1 MAKNKPS
8 WDLNDLLNTVN
19 EINVNEADQHGFAP
33 IHYVAGSGGLAIIQ
47 ELISLGANINLY
59 TEGTPESKPVTP
71 LVVAI
76 KNGQVDAVN
85 LLLKLGA
92 DTALQVDGLAPW
104 TYAIR
109 HKTLAPELTSALIV
123 NGADIS
129 QLRGIIEKYG
139 APILAKLEVQVEL
152 VEKLAVAVNGG
163 AEKILDEYLDVNY
176 FSKIVDFSP
185 IVNISKAF
193 AACDIESVIAYVKDT
208 RVLDK
213 DKYASNLFA
222 AAAISGPEYIK
233 MMVALSQAGYEINRK
248 DSDGFT
254 PIQKIGTSNV
264 VALSMLFTQGVNPNE
279 IGPDGFNAVH
289 KAILSGSYNTLNL
302 LMENGGNPNL
312 PAMNGENPLMMVMQS
327 RENMSEMF
335 YVLVAHGADVSEF
348 DIEGMRL
355 IAGVSIDPESV
366 DLMLA
371 VKSADSLVL
380 TGNLPKAEGDI
391 NQQIY
396 YARLSFFAK
405 KLPGDYKHL
414 VQIKE
419 ALSEGRD
426 QLGHDEEMDTF
437 IIICKN
443 IKWKEMLSLDPQSL
457 TIELGKYMQALG
469 LINQVDGI
477 EEKTEELADGLSDP
491 VSVAGDDIEVS
502 GKLPI
507 DPSDDF

>member
-33 IHYVAGSGGLAIIQ
+33 IHYVAGSGGL
-47 ELISLGANINLY
+47 ELIKGLIGLGADLNIY
-59 TEGTPESKPVTP
+59 TTIDTLENRAVTP
-71 LVVAI
+71 MAVSI
-76 KNGQVDAVN
+76 KNGQVGALH
-85 LLLKLGA
+85 LLLKTGA
-92 DTALQVDGLAPW
+92 NPELPVDGLAPW
-104 TYAIR
+104 MYAIR

-123 NGADIS
+123 NGADVS
-129 QLRGIIEKYG
+129 QLKGIIKSHG
-139 APILAKLEVQVEL
+139 AAILTKLAVQAEL
-152 VEKLAVAVNGG
+152 VEKVASAVDGG
-163 AEKILDEYLDVNY
+163 AGEILDKYL
-176 FSKIVDFSP
+176 SVDDTTP
-185 IVNISKAF
+185 IIHISKAF
-193 AACDIESVIAYVKDT
+193 ESFDIESVVSYVKDI

-213 DKYASNLFA
+213 DKYTSNLFA
-222 AAAISGPEYIK
+222 AAAMQGGPEYIK

-264 VALSMLFTQGVNPNE
+264 FALCMLITQGADSNE

-289 KAILSGSYNTLNL
+289 KAILSGSFNILNL

-426 QLGHDEEMDTF
+426 QLGQDEEMDTF

-491 VSVAGDDIEVS
+491 VSVADGDDIEVS

-507 DPSDDF
+507 DPVYDFS